1 MEKPAIPDCERFE
14 SRSKDSKGSQVKH
27 LRWPK
32 LQSMHCE
39 TVINGAF
46 QAHCMDLQL
55 FQLHELTW
63 VEHEIIT
70 ALAQSQVFEV
80 GRDDARYT
88 KGWWVWATC
97 VANA

>member
-1 MEKPAIPDCERFE
+1 MEKLAIPDCERFE
-14 SRSKDSKGSQVKH
+14 SRPKGNQGSQVKPMT
-27 LRWPK
+27 WSK
-32 LQSMHCE
+32 LYTMHCE

-70 ALAQSQVFEV
+70 APAQSQVFEV

-88 KGWWVWATC
+88 KGWWVWATW
-97 VANA
+97 VANG